1 MVKVVRNSFNYG
13 VDRVTGRID
22 LTKLPQNNGDE
33 NRTSY
38 CDTLAH
44 CTLKEEHEYVL
55 QSLDMVV
62 IPKRRIAIA
71 KLTSPLILTGDVK
84 VEVHALNLTSDTCYF
99 VWFNTNFITDQFTT
113 FTGAE
118 VDCSKSSQSSSS
130 SSSSSSSLTSSSS
143 MDAASDL
150 YSSSVVVDM
159 DEHSRSLS
167 RDSSTRSLI
176 PPADPDI
183 DTSSLL
189 RLYFDGRELRENTE
203 ARRLQEIPVEEGD
216 ILQQSSLKPMALFQK
231 ASSQIIH
238 STRTLISRVSSAA
251 STSTPMLHRVH
262 SESSTSQRS
271 RSSSR
276 ELELG
281 SPRALSPIDLEVE
294 RIPSSRS
301 VNSTGS
307 SPEVLFRDRHDIER
321 RERMRMSKLNES
333 EEFMQS
339 LNSNVSDNGGKNKEE
354 QLDAIDEGD
363 DEIHLESDPEEH
375 K

>member
-1 MVKVVRNSFNYG
+1 
-13 VDRVTGRID
+13 
-22 LTKLPQNNGDE
+22 
-33 NRTSY
+33 
-38 CDTLAH
+38 
-44 CTLKEEHEYVL
+44 
-55 QSLDMVV
+55 
-62 IPKRRIAIA
+62 
-71 KLTSPLILTGDVK
+71 
-84 VEVHALNLTSDTCYF
+84 
-99 VWFNTNFITDQFTT
+99 
-113 FTGAE
+113 
-118 VDCSKSSQSSSS
+118 
-130 SSSSSSSLTSSSS
+130 

-150 YSSSVVVDM
+150 YSSSVTVDM
-159 DEHSRSLS
+159 DESSRSFS
-167 RDSSTRSLI
+167 RDSSTRSLV
-176 PPADPDI
+176 PPPDPDI

-189 RLYFDGRELRENTE
+189 RLYFDGRGLRED
-203 ARRLQEIPVEEGD
+203 ASAKRIQELTVEEGD
-216 ILQQSSLKPMALFQK
+216 VLPQSSLKPMALFQK

-251 STSTPMLHRVH
+251 STSTLVLHRTH

-281 SPRALSPIDLEVE
+281 SPRALSPMDPEVE

-307 SPEVLFRDRHDIER
+307 SPEVLFRDKLDIER

-339 LNSNVSDNGGKNKEE
+339 LNSNVSDNGGKNKDE

-363 DEIHLESDPEEH
+363 DEIHLESDSE
-375 K
+375 

>member
-1 MVKVVRNSFNYG
+1 M
-13 VDRVTGRID
+13 
-22 LTKLPQNNGDE
+22 TKLPENSGDE

-38 CDTLAH
+38 CDALAH
-44 CTLKEEHEYVL
+44 CTLKEEHEYVI
-55 QSLDMVV
+55 QSLDMM
-62 IPKRRIAIA
+62 ILPKRRIAIA
-71 KLTSPLILTGDVK
+71 KLASPLTLSGDVK
-84 VEVHALNLTSDTCYF
+84 VEVHAINLTSDTCYF
-99 VWFNTNFITDQFTT
+99 VWFNTDFITDQITT

-130 SSSSSSSLTSSSS
+130 SSSSSSLSST

-150 YSSSVVVDM
+150 YSSSVTVDM
-159 DEHSRSLS
+159 DESSRSFS
-167 RDSSTRSLI
+167 RDSSTRSLV
-176 PPADPDI
+176 PPPDPDI

-189 RLYFDGRELRENTE
+189 RLYFDGRGLRED
-203 ARRLQEIPVEEGD
+203 ASAKRIQELTVEEGD
-216 ILQQSSLKPMALFQK
+216 VLPQSSLKPMALFQK

-251 STSTPMLHRVH
+251 STSTLVLHRTH

-281 SPRALSPIDLEVE
+281 SPRALSPMDPEVE

-307 SPEVLFRDRHDIER
+307 SPEVLFRDKLDIER

-339 LNSNVSDNGGKNKEE
+339 LNSNVSDNGGKNKDE

-363 DEIHLESDPEEH
+363 DEIHLESDSE
-375 K
+375 